1 MSTMTIEREQKSGEV
16 LYAEREKRIADAIAL
31 REPDRVPIAFF
42 THFWTAT
49 YCGHT
54 FEELMYDREKYARSL
69 RKALDDLQPDTF
81 AALHFNVAI
90 GQAMETMGY
99 KQLEWPGHGT
109 DPNVGYQYIDR
120 EYMKPEEYNDYL
132 FDPTGFFL
140 RTYLPR
146 VATAYE
152 AFANL
157 PDYPTLYYLK
167 LIRATATFAQPDL
180 IEAFQTLAEAGR
192 PLQALT
198 DAFKKFSVEAKEAG
212 FPQSIGGGAGAPF
225 DHFADYLRGSKGAM
239 LDMFRHRDKLLEA
252 MDKAAVLISRDAV
265 RAGKNNPFCKQ
276 IFIPLHWGL
285 DGFMSPEQFK
295 TFFWP
300 PLRKVMMTL
309 IENGLI
315 PQVLWEGDCE
325 SRLETIADIPP
336 GKCIYWFERTDMA
349 KAKAVLGDV
358 VCLRGNVPP
367 SLLNLGTPDET
378 DEYVKNLI
386 KVAGKGGGLIVD
398 GALGIPDEAKPEN
411 VFAMAKAVRKY
422 GVYG

>member
-1 MSTMTIEREQKSGEV
+1 MTTMTIEREQKSGED
-16 LYAEREKRIADAIAL
+16 LYAEREKRVADAIAL
-31 REPDRVPIAFF
+31 REPDRVPFSFF

-54 FEELMYDREKYARSL
+54 FEELMYDGDKYTSSL

-81 AALHFNVAI
+81 AALHINIVI
-90 GQAMETMGY
+90 GQTMETMGY

-109 DPNVGYQYIDR
+109 DPNVGYQYIDK
-120 EYMKPEEYNDYL
+120 EYMKPEEYDDYL

-152 AFANL
+152 AFAKL
-157 PDYPTLYYLK
+157 PDFPTLYYLK
-167 LIRATATFAQPDL
+167 LIRATGAFTRPDL

-192 PLQALT
+192 PMEAMMGELKRFA
-198 DAFKKFSVEAKEAG
+198 VEAKEAG
-212 FPQSIGGGAGAPF
+212 FPQSIGSGAAAPF

-252 MDKAAVLISRDAV
+252 MDKAAVLIARDAV
-265 RAGKNNPFCKQ
+265 RSGKGNPFSKQ
-276 IFIPLHWGL
+276 VFIPLHWGL

-309 IENGLI
+309 IENGLN

-325 SRLETIADIPP
+325 SRLETIADVPP
-336 GKCIYWFERTDMA
+336 GTCVYWFERTDMA

-367 SLLNLGTPDET
+367 SVLNLGTPDDT

-398 GALGIPDEAKPEN
+398 GALGIPDEARPEN

-422 GVYG
+422 GAYG